1 MRPRFHTRIYKII
14 RVSLGLDHAFIPLR
28 DGVCIA
34 LITGIDDRF
43 SFAIKAEFD
52 LALGVW

>member
-1 MRPRFHTRIYKII
+1 MRPRFYTGIYKII
-14 RVSLGLDHAFIPLR
+14 RVSLGLHHAFVPLP

-34 LITGIDDRF
+34 LITGINDGF

-52 LALGVW
+52 LPLGVR